1 MAKRI
6 KIKAGDVFRI
16 KVAGNNYVFGRVL
29 LEVTSQCKGKVPE
42 DSNLNFFGG
51 CILVEMY
58 NLFTKENKFDN
69 SNAKVLIPGMFTD
82 RFGIIDGIWE
92 IIDHIPVIP
101 ELVEFP
107 ESLLSFSRK
116 IYFSKGELILKTK
129 LSTETYEEMCV
140 YSTKDSAYAVGSICL
155 HYLGKD
161 DLIDEQFKW
170 PQYLENSDFRYQPEL
185 RAKIIKQ
192 AGYDASKSYYENA
205 LERGFDLKRFYE

>member
-16 KVAGNNYVFGRVL
+16 KVTGNNYVFGRIL
-29 LEVTSQCKGKVPE
+29 LDVTSQCKGKVPV

-51 CILVEMY
+51 AILIEMY
-58 NLFTKENKFDN
+58 NQFSQENKLDII
-69 SNAKVLIPGMFTD
+69 NARVIIRGMFTSTS
-82 RFGIIDGIWE
+82 GIKDGVWE

-107 ESLLSFSRK
+107 EALGSSKVVYLSV
-116 IYFSKGELILKTK
+116 GELKLKTK
-129 LSTETYEEMCV
+129 LKTNQYEEIGV
-140 YSTKDSAYAVGSICL
+140 YSTLESSYAVGSICL

-161 DLIDEQFKW
+161 DLIEEQFKW
-170 PQYLENSDFRYQPEL
+170 PEYLENSDLRYRPEM
-185 RAKIIKQ
+185 RKKIIKQ
-192 AGYDASKSYYENA
+192 AGYDDSKSYYENA